1 MHLGKYGP
9 FADVV
14 ALASALVATFSIL
27 LLKMLGRVTRWTWL
41 ASGAPPFL
49 ISAAARVLAVAL
61 MAATYVVINN
71 KDYGWFAAAA
81 ILSGII
87 GFSAIVSFDKLRKI
101 HVAPIPQVGANGKT
115 LIDKRGREI
124 QLNVVIGT
132 ETDLRPEAK
141 LALSVTRKKAG
152 GVSLR
157 QFMAGYGAQK
167 LNDPE
172 ALWDSTLLAE
182 VSNKLTVR
190 LMLIALSAVMTV
202 FWAAF
207 AIQASGITVAS
218 H

>member
-27 LLKMLGRVTRWTWL
+27 LLKMLGRVTQWTWL

-49 ISAAARVLAVAL
+49 VSAAARGLAVAL
-61 MAATYVVINN
+61 MAVTYLAINSKN
-71 KDYGWFAAAA
+71 YGWFAGAA

-87 GFSAIVSFDKLRKI
+87 AFSTIVSFDKLRKI
-101 HVAPIPQVGANGKT
+101 HIVPVPQVGANGKP
-115 LIDKRGREI
+115 LRDRRGREI
-124 QLNVVIGT
+124 QSNVVIGT
-132 ETDLRPEAK
+132 EADLRPEAK
-141 LALSVTRKKAG
+141 SALSIARKKSG

-182 VSNKLTVR
+182 ISNKLTVR

-207 AIQASGITVAS
+207 AIQASGIAMTS